1 MKWYASFTSQWH
13 TQRRATYFEKAN
25 RLIWCSSSR
34 KALCGALEVVLV
46 PWSAFRKADHYGKQ
60 LVEWQLSSTSYS
72 EFPISE
78 AKLKC
83 HTKVEVFALMAIDL
97 EHLLSSFWGNFP
109 PAQPNSRLR
118 AWSLSR
124 LLRCNKDFGI
134 IFGREGQENIT
145 FMSRLIYGSTL

>member
-109 PAQPNSRLR
+109 PLNRIHVWGLEAFRGCFVATRISALYSEEKGKKTSRSW
-118 AWSLSR
+118 AV
-124 LLRCNKDFGI
+124 
-134 IFGREGQENIT
+134 
-145 FMSRLIYGSTL
+145 